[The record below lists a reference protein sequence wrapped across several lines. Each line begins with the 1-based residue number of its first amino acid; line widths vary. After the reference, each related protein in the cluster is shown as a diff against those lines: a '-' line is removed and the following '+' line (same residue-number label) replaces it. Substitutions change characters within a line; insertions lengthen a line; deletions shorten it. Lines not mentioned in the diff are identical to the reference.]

1 MIKSCRVIVAC
12 CAVLAGCSSPVGVEP
27 ELELRTARTE
37 YMPGAAIQVHV
48 DNDMDEDVYVAHC
61 NQRVTMMLQR
71 RVRDAWENY
80 RQTNAPCLAIYPMG
94 ELLIASGT
102 QLTETLQID
111 EAGDYRLQLH
121 ARLAHEDFGSTIV
134 VSGSFRVRYPPD

>member
-1 MIKSCRVIVAC
+1 
-12 CAVLAGCSSPVGVEP
+12 
-27 ELELRTARTE
+27 
-37 YMPGAAIQVHV
+37 MPGAAIQVHV

-71 RVRDAWENY
+71 RVRDV
-80 RQTNAPCLAIYPMG
+80 
-94 ELLIASGT
+94 IASGT

-121 ARLAHEDFGSTIV
+121 ARLAHEDFGSTVV